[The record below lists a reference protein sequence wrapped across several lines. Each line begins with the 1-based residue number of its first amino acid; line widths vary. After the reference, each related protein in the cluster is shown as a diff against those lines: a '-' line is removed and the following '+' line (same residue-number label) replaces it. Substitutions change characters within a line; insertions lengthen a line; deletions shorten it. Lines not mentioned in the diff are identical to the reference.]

1 VNFYKHHIGDYDQA
15 TRHLSFVEDAAYSRL
30 IRKYYA
36 EEKPLPA
43 DVKQVQR
50 LVGARARDEKDAVE
64 TVLGE
69 FFVLEPDG
77 WHNKRCD
84 EEIAEAQESESER
97 DEKKA
102 NERERQKRHRAE
114 RKQLFERLRSLDVVP
129 AYDTPTETLRTLLSQ
144 RTSLD
149 VTRDKTEN
157 VTREY
162 GGGNAPVTRTATANQ
177 TPDTRHQTPDTRK
190 EKTKRVTALSCS
202 DLMADGLSEETANEW
217 LAFRRQK
224 RAPLTATAWE
234 GIKREAAKAGWVMQD
249 VVTKC
254 MARGWQG
261 FEADWV
267 AAGMAKQRGP
277 SSKQA
282 EWNASIDEFLGETK
296 QAEPFTIEAEYAR
309 IR

>member
-1 VNFYKHHIGDYDQA
+1 M
-15 TRHLSFVEDAAYSRL
+15 
-30 IRKYYA
+30 
-36 EEKPLPA
+36 
-43 DVKQVQR
+43 
-50 LVGARARDEKDAVE
+50 
-64 TVLGE
+64 
-69 FFVLEPDG
+69 
-77 WHNKRCD
+77 
-84 EEIAEAQESESER
+84 
-97 DEKKA
+97 
-102 NERERQKRHRAE
+102 
-114 RKQLFERLRSLDVVP
+114 
-129 AYDTPTETLRTLLSQ
+129 
-144 RTSLD
+144 
-149 VTRDKTEN
+149 
-157 VTREY
+157 
-162 GGGNAPVTRTATANQ
+162 
-177 TPDTRHQTPDTRK
+177 
-190 EKTKRVTALSCS
+190 TALSCS

>member
-1 VNFYKHHIGDYDQA
+1 MNFYKHHIGDYDQA

-50 LVGARARDEKDAVE
+50 LVGARARDEKEAVE

-69 FFVLEPDG
+69 FFVLEADG

-84 EEIAEAQESESER
+84 EELG
-97 DEKKA
+97 KA
-102 NERERQKRHRAE
+102 NKQAETNRQIALEREAKRRARMQNEQSTNRDQKQHE
-114 RKQLFERLRSLDVVP
+114 SC
-129 AYDTPTETLRTLLSQ
+129 ETKEHESFA
-144 RTSLD
+144 S
-149 VTRDKTEN
+149 
-157 VTREY
+157 RE
-162 GGGNAPVTRTATANQ
+162 PSQ
-177 TPDTRHQTPDTRK
+177 TPDTRHQTPDSRK

-224 RAPLTATAWE
+224 RAPLTASAWE
-234 GIKREAAKAGWVMQD
+234 GIKREASKAGWVMQD

-261 FEADWV
+261 FEAEWV
-267 AAGMAKQRGP
+267 ASGATNGRQHGIDRHGNFGNQDYRAGVGADG
-277 SSKQA
+277 S
-282 EWNASIDEFLGETK
+282 F
-296 QAEPFTIEAEYAR
+296 
-309 IR
+309 